1 MLACLSPNGMN
12 RYDGTSA
19 PDRLLVATSS
29 GVTTLARESSGAWR
43 KAGTALAG
51 LHATTLTTLPGRPG
65 IFVGTHGDGVLFSED
80 GARWEERNSGLAIK
94 DVYTVASVTEA
105 GGIAL
110 YAGTQPAALFKSR
123 DLGQSW
129 SELPALRQVPGT
141 EYWTFPEPPH
151 IAHTK
156 MMAFDPRTPQ
166 RIYAAIEQ
174 GALLKTEDGG
184 QSWRE
189 LADYSKP
196 DDGAYRDVH
205 QVMLLHVAARHRV
218 HDDRRRPLSEQR
230 WRRSLGAA
238 DRRGVPPSLSRPHD
252 AVARREDSVHVGREV
267 PSRLLD
273 GHACRRHH
281 DRAQPRSRA
290 QLGHRAEGLRRG
302 APRQYRG
309 ADHGVLARRLR
320 ALRR

>member
-12 RYDGTSA
+12 RYDGASA

-80 GARWEERNSGLAIK
+80 GARWEERNSGLAFK
-94 DVYTVASVTEA
+94 NVYTVASVAEA

-129 SELPALRQVPGT
+129 SELPALHQVPGT
-141 EYWTFPEPPH
+141 EYWTFPEPPS

-156 MMAFDPRTPQ
+156 MMVFDPRTPQ

-205 QVMLLHVAARHRV
+205 QVLLL
-218 HDDRRRPLSEQR
+218 P
-230 WRRSLGAA
+230 
-238 DRRGVPPSLSRPHD
+238 SRPTPC
-252 AVARREDSVHVGREV
+252 S
-267 PSRLLD
+267 
-273 GHACRRHH
+273 
-281 DRAQPRSRA
+281 
-290 QLGHRAEGLRRG
+290 
-302 APRQYRG
+302 
-309 ADHGVLARRLR
+309 
-320 ALRR
+320 